1 MSKLIQK
8 VKWNLDGSNT
18 EMFMY
23 GKASIEANQEMQEVL
38 EKLYQ
43 YENNKLEDDQHK
55 LYTLL
60 ELR

>member
-23 GKASIEANQEMQEVL
+23 SKASIEANQEMQEVL

-43 YENNKLEDDQHK
+43 YENNKLEDD
-55 LYTLL
+55 
-60 ELR
+60 